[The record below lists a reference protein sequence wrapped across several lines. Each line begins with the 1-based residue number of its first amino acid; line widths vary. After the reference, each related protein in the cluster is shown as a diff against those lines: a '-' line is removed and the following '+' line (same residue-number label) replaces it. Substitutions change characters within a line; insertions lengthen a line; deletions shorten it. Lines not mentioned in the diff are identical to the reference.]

1 MSVDEPVLD
10 IANEEQL
17 SLLGEILDGDGNM
30 TEIKIDPLAIDHGED
45 QRGPGR
51 PKGAK
56 NKRVNEWADYLLG
69 QFTSPLIKW
78 GRVASMDTAQLA
90 GLLKCTM
97 LEAYDRQDRAAGMF
111 AQYVHQKQP
120 MAIAFEAEQLIGLQL
135 VIGRGYAA
143 LAESVGLQPIEGEMI
158 PIDDEPINTDDEPIN
173 TDEEPLEITDDAAEN
188 KG

>member
-1 MSVDEPVLD
+1 MDDEEPVLD

-17 SLLGEILDGDGNM
+17 SLLGSILDGDGVA
-30 TEIKIDPLAIDHGED
+30 TEIKIDPLAIDMGEEK
-45 QRGPGR
+45 RGPGR

-78 GRVASMDTAQLA
+78 GRVASMDTETLSKY
-90 GLLKCTM
+90 LKCTM
-97 LEAYDRQDRAAGMF
+97 LEAYDRQDRAAVQF
-111 AQYVHQKQP
+111 ARYVHQMQP

-135 VIGRGYAA
+135 VVGRGYAE
-143 LAESVGLQPIEGEMI
+143 LAKSVGLQPIEGEML
-158 PIDDEPINTDDEPIN
+158 PLPEDDEIPE
-173 TDEEPLEITDDAAEN
+173 DAAEN